1 MKFDPSIQFDW
12 NYIFFLAQVIKSND
26 LNLRSIMNLIHVI
39 VQNQTIFSAQ
49 TTNEKIN
56 DRLNMTAK
64 VEIMLSIINTPLE
77 TENERKTMQTF
88 IYLSRESECL

>member
-1 MKFDPSIQFDW
+1 
-12 NYIFFLAQVIKSND
+12 
-26 LNLRSIMNLIHVI
+26 MNLIHVI

-56 DRLNMTAK
+56 DRLHMTAK

-88 IYLSRESECL
+88 IYLSRESEC